1 MKWTK
6 RKSFAVEEKRKRQ
19 TAKEGAASL
28 LQPVCSGRREAMIH
42 RLRGE
47 QGQRKSDGLRTFFH
61 CRCQEQL
68 EKRVDDRKR
77 ERRAWLNTD
86 CRTNNIGVP
95 HLASALSSSAI
106 CLAVMS
112 TLRVC
117 VGAPLTG
124 CVCFQCRCHT
134 NEGSEAH
141 IFLCVCEIFWVEAVI
156 KPLCSGAYFVEN
168 TFFTL

>member
-77 ERRAWLNTD
+77 ERREGERDWTLTAARIISVSLTW
-86 CRTNNIGVP
+86 P
-95 HLASALSSSAI
+95 ALCPLQPYVSPSCQPSE
-106 CLAVMS
+106 CVSEPLWQG
-112 TLRVC
+112 VC
-117 VGAPLTG
+117 VSNVGAILMRALKHTSF
-124 CVCFQCRCHT
+124 CV
-134 NEGSEAH
+134 S
-141 IFLCVCEIFWVEAVI
+141 V
-156 KPLCSGAYFVEN
+156 KYSG
-168 TFFTL
+168 LRQS